1 MKKMKKN
8 GIIILL
14 ITNMS
19 EQVCY
24 MMMFNYFD
32 THYSMIKRINT
43 LEDAYNYI
51 CSLEKIQ
58 EGLDDD
64 EISFKL
70 IHGPPPKRQIRNTKL
85 VCCLP
90 FDSYNEHS
98 VCDYV
103 AVSQYVIVP
112 I

>member
-1 MKKMKKN
+1 
-8 GIIILL
+8 
-14 ITNMS
+14 
-19 EQVCY
+19 
-24 MMMFNYFD
+24 MFNYFD
-32 THYSMIKRINT
+32 THYSMIKKMNT
-43 LEDAYNYI
+43 LGDAYNYI

-70 IHGPPPKRQIRNTKL
+70 IHGPPAKTHFRDAKL
-85 VCCLP
+85 VYCLP

-98 VCDYV
+98 VCNYV

>member
-1 MKKMKKN
+1 
-8 GIIILL
+8 
-14 ITNMS
+14 MS

-24 MMMFNYFD
+24 MVMFNYFD
-32 THYSMIKRINT
+32 THYSMIKKMNT

-58 EGLDDD
+58 ECLDDD
-64 EISFKL
+64 DYEISFKL
-70 IHGPPPKRQIRNTKL
+70 IHGPPSKENLNTKY

-90 FDSYNEHS
+90 FDTYNEYS
-98 VCDYV
+98 VCNYL

>member
-1 MKKMKKN
+1 MIKKM
-8 GIIILL
+8 
-14 ITNMS
+14 
-19 EQVCY
+19 
-24 MMMFNYFD
+24 
-32 THYSMIKRINT
+32 NT

-70 IHGPPPKRQIRNTKL
+70 IHGPPAKRQLRDAKHI
-85 VCCLP
+85 CCLP
-90 FDSYNEHS
+90 FDSYNEYS
-98 VCDYV
+98 VCNYV
-103 AVSQYVIVP
+103 TVSQYVIVP